1 MGFKRENYEI
11 KGTGITIPEAY
22 AQIQYLAIDFDGS
35 ANAMFAIQQ
44 SREKVATND
53 ALETKPFSC
62 KIDKDKPVY
71 EQVYRAA
78 KKDVFKDWEDDIVY
92 ETII

>member
-1 MGFKRENYEI
+1 MGFKRNDYEV

-22 AQIQYLAIDFDGS
+22 AQIQYLTVDFDGS
-35 ANAMFAIQQ
+35 TNAMFAIQQ
-44 SREKVATND
+44 SREKVATNE
-53 ALETKPFSC
+53 ALEIKSFSC
-62 KIDKDKPVY
+62 KINKDKPVY

-78 KKDVFKDWEDDIVY
+78 KEDVFKDWEDDIVY